1 MKTLLYSTLLSLFI
15 SLSVAQAAPA
25 PTSGKFWKAL
35 NHKLK
40 KAGANPK
47 MLKHVYCFLKKGQE
61 RSFEFKKPRS
71 SSYNNRCYKKS
82 QYQMG
87 SNATFAMIDYTAP
100 SKEKR
105 MFLVNRLTGD
115 VKSMAVAHGRYKSGY
130 MRRFTKKNHNS
141 IRWAKYFSNSRGS
154 NAPSSGFYLA
164 GMEYRGKWDR
174 SLVLNGLETSNNN
187 ACERAVVVHAHKM
200 VSDNKVYTMSSG
212 CPMVSKGNIDTVIDA
227 LVGKGN
233 TRDGLDQAGGL
244 VFIYGPREAAWP
256 EDYCGEI

>member
-1 MKTLLYSTLLSLFI
+1 MKNLLYFIFVLTLLPLSTAYS
-15 SLSVAQAAPA
+15 APA

-40 KAGANPK
+40 KSGANPK
-47 MLKHVYCFLKKGQE
+47 MLKHVYCFLKKGEE
-61 RSFEFKKPRS
+61 RNFEFKKPRS
-71 SSYNNRCYKKS
+71 SSYNNRCYKKN
-82 QYQMG
+82 QYTLG
-87 SNATFAMIDYTAP
+87 RNATFAMIDYTAP
-100 SKEKR
+100 SREKR

-115 VKSMAVAHGRYKSGY
+115 VQTMAVAHGRYKSGY
-130 MRRFTKKNHNS
+130 MKRFTKKNHNS
-141 IRWAKYFSNSRGS
+141 IRWAKYFSNQRGS

-174 SLVLNGLETSNNN
+174 SLVLNGLEPSNNN
-187 ACERAVVVHAHKM
+187 ACERAVVIHAHKM
-200 VSDNKVYTMSSG
+200 VSNEKAYTMSSG
-212 CPMVSKGNIDTVIDA
+212 CPMVSKKNINKVIDG